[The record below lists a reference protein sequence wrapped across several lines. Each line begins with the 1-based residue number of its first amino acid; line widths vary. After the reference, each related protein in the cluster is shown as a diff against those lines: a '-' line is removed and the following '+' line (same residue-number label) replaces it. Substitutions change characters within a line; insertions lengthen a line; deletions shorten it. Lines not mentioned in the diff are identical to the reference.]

1 MVTTA
6 NISTPTPGP
15 NQEAS
20 ISRESISL
28 NTPHGRPVASV
39 AIVPKSVAPSQCRNG
54 ANVTIESS
62 TTCPPTA
69 TPTAVGEGSP
79 EEAISA
85 EHSRT
90 SRVMADTTYSA
101 D

>member
-1 MVTTA
+1 MQERGERHNRIVDHM
-6 NISTPTPGP
+6 PTY
-15 NQEAS
+15 
-20 ISRESISL
+20 
-28 NTPHGRPVASV
+28 
-39 AIVPKSVAPSQCRNG
+39 RN
-54 ANVTIESS
+54 AHRS
-62 TTCPPTA
+62 
-69 TPTAVGEGSP
+69 GEGSP

>member
-1 MVTTA
+1 MT
-6 NISTPTPGP
+6 
-15 NQEAS
+15 
-20 ISRESISL
+20 
-28 NTPHGRPVASV
+28 
-39 AIVPKSVAPSQCRNG
+39 IVPKSVAPSQCRNG
-54 ANVTIESS
+54 ANVHNRIVDHM
-62 TTCPPTA
+62 PTYRNA
-69 TPTAVGEGSP
+69 HRSGEGSP